1 MIMEMNQPGT
11 ENENRIYMSEFL
23 YIVFFDLML
32 FAKGIGLY
40 DGQPAY
46 KVFLVTAVLC
56 LCVKFLITPK
66 NIAEWILI
74 IALNAFAA
82 FIYLNSGEKGLLV
95 CTMMVTGM
103 KGVNLRRV
111 WKNALW
117 IWSICFG
124 TTLVLNLTRLTKGY
138 VKVHD
143 KLGLGDIT
151 RWALGYTHPNVLHI
165 SYLLLVILIIH
176 YLNENINWKHI
187 LAMMVGNILIFAYSV
202 SYTGFGI
209 VVIYLALVAYVK
221 LRNNNSL
228 CDSLIMALAFPLC
241 LLFSVIA
248 PLTLT
253 GKPFDVVNR
262 IVNTRLYLSRH
273 FLTTIDIN
281 VFGNKLAQIT
291 TSSLAIDNS
300 YVFALMIYGIVAF
313 VVVVLVYVIVAG
325 YLVKK
330 RRKYDLA
337 VIAVVSIAGI
347 TEPLMLNTSFK
358 NLSLIII
365 GEVLFILT
373 GKIRLSRVQ
382 LFKCNTEVHAPNYL
396 GYLFNSLVKNAG
408 KVWRGNKKLLITGA
422 MSMAVV
428 LACGFLLLYQ
438 RPSCIMAPR
447 ADCNVVQGEMA
458 MVSGISPSEY
468 PGALVLHYI
477 NSYTIMQIFRT
488 DNIINVTFVQRL
500 LGFIISGGLLG
511 FVLTDGVLI
520 VIALQTEA
528 ERKPNDAC
536 VKKVVMIGH
545 KRVPS
550 REGGV
555 EIVVENLATKL
566 TERGY
571 YVEVYNRLGHHLN
584 GAQYDEDYGI
594 GGKKYYQDVRVRVI
608 PTFANSKLNAI
619 VYSFNATLR
628 SLFGNFDIYHFHAE
642 GQCAFLWIPK
652 LFKKRVIVTIH
663 GLDWQRSKWGG
674 FATKIIKYGE
684 KQAVKYADEIIVLSK
699 NVQEYFKTTYN
710 RETTYIPNGVDVNEK
725 RNPQLITEKYGLK
738 GKDYILFLARIVP
751 EKGVHYLL
759 KAFKD
764 IDTDMK
770 LVIAG
775 GNGQAEDYRDMIG
788 KMASEDDR
796 VIMTGFVQ
804 GQLLEELY
812 SNAYLYVLP
821 SDIEGM
827 ALTLLEAIS
836 YGNMCLISDIA
847 ENIEV
852 ITDEANHLH
861 AFTFEHSNVE
871 SLKEQLIK
879 IICDSDTVHDK
890 LFDASE
896 IIATKYSWDKMT
908 DDTIKIYGI

>member
-1 MIMEMNQPGT
+1 MEMKQPGT

-74 IALNAFAA
+74 IVLNAFAA
-82 FIYLNSGEKGLLV
+82 FIYLNSGEKGFLI
-95 CTMMVTGM
+95 CTMVVTGM
-103 KGVNLRRV
+103 KGVNLKRV

-165 SYLLLVILIIH
+165 SYLILVILIIY
-176 YLNENINWKHI
+176 YLNENIKWKHI
-187 LAMMVGNILIFAYSV
+187 LAMLIGNILIFAYSV
-202 SYTGFGI
+202 SYTGFG
-209 VVIYLALVAYVK
+209 VIIICLALISYAKVRKGISRFECAIAA
-221 LRNNNSL
+221 
-228 CDSLIMALAFPLC
+228 LIFPFC
-241 LLFSVIA
+241 MLFSVIT
-248 PLTLT
+248 PLILN
-253 GKPFDVVNR
+253 GRVFDLVNK
-262 IVNTRLYLSRH
+262 ILNTRLYLSRV
-273 FLTTIDIN
+273 FLTTVNIN
-281 VFGNKLAQIT
+281 VLGNKLAEVT
-291 TSSLAIDNS
+291 NASLAIDNS
-300 YVFALMIYGIVAF
+300 YVFGLVIYGVVAF
-313 VVVVLVYVIVAG
+313 ALIGIIYIVVSY

-330 RRKYDLA
+330 LRMYDL
-337 VIAVVSIAGI
+337 VIIAIISLAGI
-347 TEPLMLNTSFK
+347 TEPLMFNTSFK
-358 NLSLIII
+358 NLSLLIL
-365 GEVLFILT
+365 GEVLFIITDRIKSPIVHL
-373 GKIRLSRVQ
+373 IRNDV
-382 LFKCNTEVHAPNYL
+382 EVHAPNYL
-396 GYLFNSLVKNAG
+396 GYLLNKLIKNAT
-408 KVWRGNKKLLITGA
+408 KIWKNNKKTLMLGSICA
-422 MSMAVV
+422 AVI
-428 LACGFLLLYQ
+428 LACCFLVSYR
-438 RPSCIMAPR
+438 RPSCIIAPR
-447 ADCNVVQGEMA
+447 ADCNVEQGEMT
-458 MVSGISPSEY
+458 MINSTSPKEY
-468 PGALVLHYI
+468 PNALVLHYI
-477 NSYTIMQIFRT
+477 NSYTIMQVFRT

-520 VIALQTEA
+520 VLAVRTEI
-528 ERKPNDAC
+528 EYEKKDAPA
-536 VKKVVMIGH
+536 KRIVMIGH
-545 KRVPS
+545 KRIPS

-594 GGKKYYQDVRVRVI
+594 GDKKYYQDVRVRII

-628 SLFGNFDIYHFHAE
+628 SLFGNFDIYHIHAE
-642 GQCAFLWIPK
+642 GPCVFLWILK
-652 LFKKRVIVTIH
+652 LFKKRIIVTIH

-674 FATKIIKYGE
+674 FATRIIKYGE
-684 KQAVKYADEIIVLSK
+684 KQAAKYADEIIVLSK
-699 NVQEYFKTTYN
+699 NVQEYFRATYN
-710 RETTYIPNGVDVNEK
+710 RETTYVPNGVEIGEK
-725 RNPQLITEKYGLK
+725 KGPKLITEKYGLK

-759 KAFKD
+759 EAFKD

-775 GNGQAEDYRDMIG
+775 GNGQAEDYRDRISR
-788 KMASEDDR
+788 MASEDNR
-796 VIMTGFVQ
+796 VILTGFVQ

-812 SNAYLYVLP
+812 SNAFLYVLP
-821 SDIEGM
+821 SDVEGM

-836 YGNMCLISDIA
+836 YGNTCLVSDIS

-852 ITDEANHLH
+852 ITDDANQLQ

-871 SLKEQLIK
+871 SLKTQLTR
-879 IICDSDTVHDK
+879 IISDNSVAENS
-890 LFDASE
+890 LFSVSE
-896 IIATKYSWDKMT
+896 IVTTKYSWDKMT